1 MANDQNNVIDSV
13 QSVYAGALL
22 ELAEEHNALDAISD
36 EVRQLGE
43 TLDQSPDLARLLD
56 SKVLSEQD
64 RGAVI
69 DRVFKGRVSD
79 LLLRFLHVLNRK
91 TRLGILP
98 GLAPAF
104 RQALQHRRGQIEV
117 EAHVAQP
124 LDAAQQADVTARLSK
139 TLGGRQVIL
148 RQIVNPDLLGGL
160 KLRVGDE
167 IVDGSVVAQLK
178 IMREKMVDAGRAK
191 AAALVALESTA
202 K

>member
-22 ELAEEHNALDAISD
+22 ELAEESNTLDAISD

-43 TLDQSPDLARLLD
+43 TLEQSPDLARLLD

-124 LDAAQQADVTARLSK
+124 LDATQQADVAARLTQS
-139 TLGGRQVIL
+139 LGRKVIL

-178 IMREKMVDAGRAK
+178 IMREKMVDAGRIK
-191 AAALVALESTA
+191 AATLAALEPSA